1 MVIIISVKDYVCRS
15 LCGTEYTIGYPT
27 LQQLGNEE
35 NGIHCVCVRERET
48 DRADIKNSIQ
58 IMTLCTY
65 NVLNEHFLYR
75 SLKD

>member
-1 MVIIISVKDYVCRS
+1 MVIRKYNSR
-15 LCGTEYTIGYPT
+15 LNT
-27 LQQLGNEE
+27 E
-35 NGIHCVCVRERET
+35 NGNTQYERET